1 MNKELRELLDKINSQ
16 KDTVRALV
24 TENKLDEAKKA
35 KEELKNM
42 QAKFELLLELE
53 DDNKQN
59 AIKKAGEGKTLTNK
73 EDPIKEFANAAR
85 RGFKNSMSEGVL
97 TDGGYTVPEDIQTRI
112 NEYREAKFSLTQL
125 VTVEP
130 VSTNKGSRVYKKR
143 TQQTGFSKV
152 GENEKIGK
160 KNTPQFTKIDYEIDK
175 YGGYFPVTNELLED
189 SDANISSA
197 LISWIGD
204 ESRVTRN
211 KIILGAVTTK
221 SKTTFEDIDDIKKAL
236 NVTLGSA
243 FKNTSSIIT
252 NDDGFQYLDTLKD
265 SDGDYLL
272 QPIITM
278 PSTYTLFNRPVIV
291 IPNADMP
298 SDETIK
304 GKRTIPFIVGDLK
317 EGIVFYDRKVLTIAS
332 SNIASA
338 GDLNAFEQD
347 LTLFRA
353 IEREDCGVRDDM
365 AFVNGVITIDDSS
378 VVGTV

>member
-1 MNKELRELLDKINSQ
+1 MNKELRELLEKINSQ
-16 KDTVRALV
+16 KDKVRNLV
-24 TENKLDEAKKA
+24 KENKLDEARNA

-42 QAKFELLLELE
+42 QAQFDLLLELE

-59 AIKKAGEGKTLTNK
+59 AIKKAGEGKTLTSK

-97 TDGGYTVPEDIQTRI
+97 YNGGCTVPEDIQTRI

-152 GENEKIGK
+152 GENEEIGK
-160 KNTPQFTKIDYEIDK
+160 KNTPQLTKIDYEVDK

-189 SDANISSA
+189 SDANISAA

-211 KIILGAVTTK
+211 KIILKAVATK

-252 NDDGFQYLDTLKD
+252 NDDGFQYLDTLKN
-265 SDGDYLL
+265 SDGNYLL

-298 SDETIK
+298 SDERVK

-317 EGIVFYDRKVLTIAS
+317 EGIVFYDRKVLTITS
-332 SNIASA
+332 SNIATA
-338 GDLNAFEQD
+338 GNLNAFEQD
-347 LTLFRA
+347 LILFRA
-353 IEREDCGVRDDM
+353 IEREDCCVRDNK

-378 VVGTV
+378 VAGTV